1 MNKKRLIIRIIA
13 ILFLALVAFSMYRVG
28 RKHTILLDNKTI
40 EVKGENFKALD
51 IVEIQVNNL
60 EELELTK
67 RDRDVADVMG
77 QTHNVKVTY
86 TDLNWNEVVIE
97 RKIKIPHKD
106 VMILFSIPAFI
117 QYPDNSEYYL
127 IPFEVME

>member
-40 EVKGENFKALD
+40 EVKDENFKALD

-67 RDRDVADVMG
+67 RDRDVAEVMG
-77 QTHNVKVTY
+77 QTQNVKVTY
-86 TDLNWNEVVIE
+86 TDSNWNEVVIE
-97 RKIKIPHKD
+97 RKIKIPHGD

-117 QYPDNSEYYL
+117 EYPDNSEYYL
-127 IPFEVME
+127 IPFEIKE